1 MLSQDRKTTKVLD
14 HNIFRPQNF
23 QTTKAKNENE
33 KQARLVFPFESQ
45 TYEAN
50 KHKKTVICTNVYYA
64 FIALYNCKESLYQ

>member
-33 KQARLVFPFESQ
+33 IQARLVFPFESQ

-50 KHKKTVICTNVYYA
+50 THEKIVKCANVYYA
-64 FIALYNCKESLYQ
+64 FIALYNYKESSYQ